1 MIDIIGKRKWYFLIS
16 ALVILPGIAAMVYSL
31 ITYGTPL
38 RLSVDFTSGTIIE
51 LQFQKPVPPA
61 EVRAVYLEHGYADT
75 AVQSVGDGS
84 TVLIR
89 SKQLDDATKQA
100 IEAELQQKLGPA
112 TELRYQSVGPAVG
125 REVTRAATI
134 AVVVGALAIL
144 AFIVIAFRG
153 VPNALRY
160 GVCAII
166 AMAHDILVTVGVFA
180 IFSLF
185 LGWEAD
191 ALFLTALLTMVGF
204 SVQDTIVV
212 FDRIRENVPKMRGEP
227 FEVVVNRSL
236 SQTLHRSLAI
246 ELSSLT
252 VLTAILLLG
261 GATMKQFVA
270 VLIVGMITGAYSSI
284 FNAVP
289 LLVVWEKGEVR
300 GLFRRLRGKP
310 AAA

>member
-166 AMAHDILVTVGVFA
+166 AMVHDILVTVGVFA

-191 ALFLTALLTMVGF
+191 ALFLTALLTMIGF

-289 LLVVWEKGEVR
+289 LLVVWENGEVR

>member
-1 MIDIIGKRKWYFLIS
+1 VIDIIGKRKWYFLIS

-166 AMAHDILVTVGVFA
+166 AMVHDILVTVGVFA

-191 ALFLTALLTMVGF
+191 ALFLTALLTMIGF

-289 LLVVWEKGEVR
+289 LLVVWENGEVR

>member
-1 MIDIIGKRKWYFLIS
+1 VIDIIGKRKWYFLIS

-100 IEAELQQKLGPA
+100 IEAELQQKLGLA

-134 AVVVGALAIL
+134 AVVVGSLAIL

-166 AMAHDILVTVGVFA
+166 AMVHDILVTVGVFA

-191 ALFLTALLTMVGF
+191 ALFLTALLTMIGF

-289 LLVVWEKGEVR
+289 LLVVWENGEVR

>member
-1 MIDIIGKRKWYFLIS
+1 VIDIIGKRKWYFLIS

-153 VPNALRY
+153 VPNAPRY

-166 AMAHDILVTVGVFA
+166 AMVHDILVTVGVFA

-191 ALFLTALLTMVGF
+191 ALFLTALLTMIGF

-289 LLVVWEKGEVR
+289 LLVVWENGEVR